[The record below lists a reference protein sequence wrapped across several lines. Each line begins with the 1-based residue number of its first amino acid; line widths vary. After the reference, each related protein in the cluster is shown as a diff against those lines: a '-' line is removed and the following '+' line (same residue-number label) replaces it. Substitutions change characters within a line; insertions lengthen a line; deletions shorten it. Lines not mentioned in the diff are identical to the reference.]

1 LEIPPDNCDRKEVDV
16 VERDVIGHLIDVER
30 QASDLMLEALA
41 EADRRKKAA
50 RDAADDEYRAAAG
63 KAIDDIDRSYAASC
77 AECDETVKRD
87 FSAFTA
93 RLDAMSQ
100 DRASF
105 NARLDSF
112 LGR

>member
-1 LEIPPDNCDRKEVDV
+1 M

-30 QASDLMLEALA
+30 QASDLMLEALT

-63 KAIDDIDRSYAASC
+63 KVIDDIAASC
-77 AECDETVKRD
+77 AECDVKVKRD

-93 RLDAMSQ
+93 HLDAMSQ